1 LQIKIPVDV
10 EVELY
15 AQHCAQKMSRFQ
27 AILEAVD
34 CDEIIIGSGRSNL
47 QFQDD
52 IAYPFKANPYF
63 REWIPLDQ
71 RADCYLR
78 IQRNVDRPKLYLL
91 VAEDIWHTQPQE
103 LPQGFDNS
111 LEIIEYTS
119 IEALKKQLVDHG
131 NNILLINENNDL
143 GVPEDAWNSQQL
155 LYQID
160 FQRRT
165 KTAYEHACVRRA
177 NQLAVPA
184 HRAAEQAFMAGA
196 SELEIASAYLSACN
210 CGESHMPYAIIAG
223 INENAA
229 VLHHHQLN
237 RQRVPARSFLIDA
250 GVQFNNYASD
260 ITRTYAYDRASDFA
274 AMIER
279 LDCIQQQLVAE
290 GAIGKSP
297 LDLHVLSQYKI
308 AQLLIDFK
316 LLNSSAEQVVEQG
329 VISTF
334 YPHGLGHHL
343 GCNVHD
349 KGTRLA
355 NAQGDLMPVSEK
367 YPKLRAGAP
376 MVANQV
382 YTVEPGVYFI
392 PALLD
397 KLRNSA
403 QSSLVDWQALAS
415 WIPYGGIRI
424 EDNIILHAD
433 NSLENITRQA
443 FAHCS
448 GEIIET

>member
-1 LQIKIPVDV
+1 LQTKSSNDKTLAV
-10 EVELY
+10 LY
-15 AQHCAQKMSRFQ
+15 TQHCAEKMSRFQ
-27 AILEAVD
+27 TILEALD
-34 CDEIIIGSGRSNL
+34 CDEIIIGSGRSKM

-52 IAYPFKANPYF
+52 MAYPFKANPYF
-63 REWIPLDQ
+63 REWVPLDQ
-71 RADCYLR
+71 RADCFLR
-78 IQRNVDRPKLYLL
+78 IQRNTDKPQLYLL
-91 VAEDIWHTQPQE
+91 VVEDIWHSQPQQP
-103 LPQGFDNS
+103 PQGFENS
-111 LEIIEYTS
+111 LEIIEYSS
-119 IEALKKQLVDHG
+119 IDSLKKQLIKPD
-131 NNILLINENNDL
+131 NSILLIDESNDL
-143 GVPEDAWNSQQL
+143 GVAEDAWNPQEL
-155 LYQID
+155 LHQID
-160 FQRRT
+160 FQRRQ
-165 KTAYEHACVRRA
+165 KTAYEQACVRRA

-210 CGESHMPYAIIAG
+210 CGESDMPYAIIAG

-237 RQRVPARSFLIDA
+237 RQPVPARSFLIDA
-250 GVQFNNYASD
+250 GVQFNHYAAD
-260 ITRTYAYDRASDFA
+260 ITRTYAYERTGEFA
-274 AMIER
+274 AMIEH
-279 LDCIQQQLVAE
+279 LDGIQQQLVAE

-329 VISTF
+329 VINTF

-349 KGTRLA
+349 KGSRLA

-367 YPKLRAGAP
+367 YPKLRAGAS

-382 YTVEPGVYFI
+382 YTVEPGLYFI

-397 KLRNSA
+397 KLRNSD
-403 QSSLVDWQALAS
+403 QSTVVDWQAIDR
-415 WIPYGGIRI
+415 WVPYGGIRI

-433 NSLENITRQA
+433 NSIENVTRKA
-443 FAHCS
+443 FSTCS
-448 GEIIET
+448 